1 MRGGEA
7 ISFGRV
13 AKASGNGVLMNIAM
27 ADAVVCGVADAVVG
41 EASLPDGEFGGE
53 AVGEASLDESD
64 GSFEGLLRGEKQVDV
79 VGHDDEGVEFVDVG
93 HSTLILRINQTLSAL
108 FRRTKSV
115 HSKNNFVNFLIHQ
128 NASLFRL
135 LNGKNGLISKLDQ

>member
-41 EASLPDGEFGGE
+41 EASLPDGKFGGE
-53 AVGEASLDESD
+53 AVREASLDESD
-64 GSFEGLLRGEKQVDV
+64 GAFEGFLR
-79 VGHDDEGVEFVDVG
+79 
-93 HSTLILRINQTLSAL
+93 S
-108 FRRTKSV
+108 
-115 HSKNNFVNFLIHQ
+115 
-128 NASLFRL
+128 
-135 LNGKNGLISKLDQ
+135 

>member
-13 AKASGNGVLMNIAM
+13 AKGSGNRVLMNIAM

-41 EASLPDGEFGGE
+41 KASLPDGKLGGE

-64 GSFEGLLRGEKQVDV
+64 GAFEGFLR
-79 VGHDDEGVEFVDVG
+79 
-93 HSTLILRINQTLSAL
+93 S
-108 FRRTKSV
+108 
-115 HSKNNFVNFLIHQ
+115 
-128 NASLFRL
+128 
-135 LNGKNGLISKLDQ
+135 